1 MKVRVLGSAAGG
13 GLPQWNCGC
22 RNCLAVR
29 RGDPRIRARTE
40 ESVAIS
46 TDGERWFVLNA
57 APEIRAQIESFPPLQ
72 PREAR
77 HSPIEAI
84 FLTNGDLD
92 HCLGLLSLRESQ
104 RLSVYATESVRRG
117 FVDDNVLYRT
127 LERFPGQVTWRALV
141 PDERV
146 ALRNADGDDS
156 GLTVL
161 PVAVP
166 GKLPVHLERLHAE
179 TPGDNVGLSI
189 RDENTGRTLAYFPGV
204 ASATASVKRALADAD
219 CVFFDGTFWSND
231 ELVILG
237 LGTKRAVDMAHWP
250 LGGSDGSLR
259 LLAEIPRARRVLIHV
274 NNTNPILYEDSDEA
288 RFVRESGVEIAW
300 DGMEFEV

>member
-22 RNCLAVR
+22 RNCLAAR
-29 RGDPRIRARTE
+29 RGDAGIRPRTE
-40 ESVAIS
+40 ESVAVS

-57 APEIRAQIESFPPLQ
+57 APEIRAQIEGFPPLQ

-104 RLSVYATESVRRG
+104 RLAVYATESVRRG
-117 FVDDNVLYRT
+117 FVNDNVLYRT
-127 LERFPGQVTWRALV
+127 LERFPGQVTWHTLI
-141 PDERV
+141 PGERTT
-146 ALRNADGDDS
+146 LRTSDARDA
-156 GLTVL
+156 GLSVE

-204 ASATASVKRALADAD
+204 ASATARMKQALAAAD
-219 CVFFDGTFWSND
+219 CFFFDGTFWSND
-231 ELVILG
+231 ELVTLG

-250 LGGSDGSLR
+250 LSGHDGSLR
-259 LLAEIPRARRVLIHV
+259 WLAELSRARRILIHV
-274 NNTNPILYEDSDEA
+274 NNTNPILYEESDEA
-288 RFVRESGVEIAW
+288 RFVRELGVEVAW